1 MYYYKIVKMS
11 SSNGIITKIYEKHI
25 NKHINKVVSEIKTI
39 TDNDTSDKPQNIK
52 EANACFTF
60 LGQNP
65 NTLCPH
71 GLQFFQCMP
80 CSH

>member
-1 MYYYKIVKMS
+1 MYYQIVRMS
-11 SSNGIITKIYEKHI
+11 SSNGMITKIYEKYI
-25 NKHINKVVSEIKTI
+25 NKHINNVVSEIKTI
-39 TDNDTSDKPQNIK
+39 AENDTSDKPQAVK
-52 EANACFTF
+52 EATACFAF